1 MESREMLTKFELGNP
16 NGKAYLGEA
25 GTNKTQILSAM
36 N

>member
-25 GTNKTQILSAM
+25 GTNKMGILTTV